1 MIDLTECEARA
12 LIKNLQQRIK
22 WKEELAPL
30 NHLEAQD
37 LIIYRIALEALEE
50 VLNERKI
57 IE

>member
-1 MIDLTECEARA
+1 MQEARA

>member
-1 MIDLTECEARA
+1 MINLTECEARA

-30 NHLEAQD
+30 NHLEVQEQ
-37 LIIYRIALEALEE
+37 LIYRIALEALEE